1 MWCCNGFRTKASS
14 IHLTVEHALFASS
27 GDAPLMTCQIQ
38 LPDDQ
43 KATERLGELVGERL
57 QPGDTV
63 ALTGPLGAGKTTFV
77 RGLARG
83 LAVDDPDAISSPTY
97 LLVIEHDGEIPLLHA
112 DAYLPAKLEGFL
124 DDGGLE
130 YLFDAAKVVV
140 VEWAERVRKHLPER
154 VLWIELSLPPEP
166 GRKASLHSDCDRDF
180 PWLADFRT
188 IWDRR

>member
-1 MWCCNGFRTKASS
+1 MSASQEPAANL
-14 IHLTVEHALFASS
+14 IIDLPNDPLT
-27 GDAPLMTCQIQ
+27 
-38 LPDDQ
+38 
-43 KATERLGELVGERL
+43 TERLGELIGERL

-63 ALTGPLGAGKTTFV
+63 ALSGTLGAGKTTFV

-83 LAVDDPDAISSPTY
+83 LDVDDPDAVSSPTY

-130 YLFDAAKVVV
+130 YLFDPSKVVV
-140 VEWAERVRKHLPER
+140 VEWADRVRNHMPEK
-154 VLWIELSLPPEP
+154 VLWIELSVPPEL
-166 GRKASLHSDCDRDF
+166 GRNVAMHAEPEGGF

-188 IWDRR
+188 IWDQR